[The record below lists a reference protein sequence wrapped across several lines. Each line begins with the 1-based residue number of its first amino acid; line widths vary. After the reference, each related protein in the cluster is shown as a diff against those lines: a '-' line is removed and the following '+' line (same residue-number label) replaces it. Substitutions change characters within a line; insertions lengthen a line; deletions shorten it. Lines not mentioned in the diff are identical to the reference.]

1 MGTTDKGLDYPEPTA
16 YLRDGASAIRAL
28 AEDTDA
34 ALGGALFRATVG
46 TEAIANAT
54 DDKLDLTMTAGD
66 SPLFVNSGV
75 NYIQYTGPDVVA
87 IVTAQVTWEGDAAGT
102 RKVTIT
108 LNDNDQ
114 ASSRVTPDSQPITQ
128 TFSWLMVLTSGD
140 KLGLVARQTAGH
152 AVNVTAAKFR
162 CALLGVAP

>member
-1 MGTTDKGLDYPEPTA
+1 MGQTDKGIDYPESTA
-16 YLRDGASAIRAL
+16 FVRDGAL
-28 AEDTDA
+28 AMQELAQDVDA
-34 ALGGALFRATVG
+34 RIGGALFRATVG
-46 TEAIANAT
+46 TEPIADST

-87 IVTAQVTWEGDAAGT
+87 VITAQVTWAGDAAGT

-108 LNDNDQ
+108 LNDVDQ
-114 ASSRVTPDSQPITQ
+114 ASSRVTPDAQPITQ
-128 TFSWLMVLTSGD
+128 TFAWIAVLTSGD
-140 KLGLVARQTAGH
+140 RLGLVARQTAGH